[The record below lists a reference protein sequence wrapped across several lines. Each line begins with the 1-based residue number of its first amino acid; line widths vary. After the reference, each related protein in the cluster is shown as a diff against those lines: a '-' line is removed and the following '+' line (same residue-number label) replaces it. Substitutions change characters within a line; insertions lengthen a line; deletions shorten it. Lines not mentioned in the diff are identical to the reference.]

1 MLLNALVIIVVVA
14 FILEV
19 VLDHLNQSTARQP
32 LDSKIAHLYNQA
44 EREKSIDYSAEKTRF
59 ALYSSTFSTS
69 ILILALANGW
79 FAAVDN
85 FVRDKFSN
93 EILISLGFVALLSLI
108 SWWLNLPFQLYSIFK
123 IEAKYGFNK
132 TTFKTFVLD
141 STKGALIA
149 TLIGGLMLTVVL
161 WLYQRLDGGF
171 WVAAWAVL
179 SAFSLFMFMFGTKLI
194 LPLFNKLNP
203 LPVGEL
209 RQEIEKYAQSQGYSI
224 GNLYVMDG
232 SKRSTKANAFF
243 SGLGRSKTIV
253 LFDTLIDKLSTKEIV
268 AVLAHEIG
276 HYKKRH
282 TLSMFI
288 FSLMQSFA
296 IFGLL
301 GWLLSYP
308 ELSTA
313 LGTESPS
320 FHLSALAFFI
330 LFTPL
335 TMILGLINNSWSRH
349 NEFEADTFAKQTYEV
364 APMRSAL
371 EKISTDSL
379 ANLSPHPLYVAFNY
393 THPTLLQRIN
403 NIEAK

>member
-1 MLLNALVIIVVVA
+1 MLLNALVIIVVIA
-14 FILEV
+14 FILDA

-59 ALYSSTFSTS
+59 ALYSSTFSTA
-69 ILILALANGW
+69 ILVLALGFGW

-85 FVRDKFSN
+85 FVRDLFAN
-93 EILISLGFVALLSLI
+93 EILISLSFVAVLSIL

-123 IEAKYGFNK
+123 IEAKYEFNK
-132 TTFKTFVLD
+132 TTLSTFVVD
-141 STKGALIA
+141 SLKGALIA
-149 TLIGGLMLTVVL
+149 TLVGGVLLTAVL
-161 WLYQRLDGGF
+161 WLYQQLGNSF
-171 WVAAWAVL
+171 WVAAWMVL

-194 LPLFNKLNP
+194 LPLFNKLQP
-203 LPVGEL
+203 LPSGEL
-209 RQEIEKYAQSQGYSI
+209 RKEIEKYAQTQGYSI

-243 SGLGRSKTIV
+243 SGMGRSKTIV
-253 LFDTLIDKLSTKEIV
+253 LFDTLIEKLSTKEIV

-288 FSLMQSFA
+288 FSIVQSFA

-313 LGTESPS
+313 LGAQTPS

-335 TMILGLINNSWSRH
+335 SMILGLINNSWSRH

-364 APMRSAL
+364 TPMRSAL